1 VLLLRRT
8 RPPVAAVAA
17 LAAGVALLTVF
28 PASARALLDAGLL
41 AAGTGAEVAAII
53 LGGLWLDELLR
64 RSGARDRL
72 ADWLAA
78 VTADPGLRVLLVVLG
93 VVPFAESVT
102 GFGVGAIVGVP
113 LLLGMGFA
121 PGRAAVLAL
130 LGFVAVP
137 WGALAPGTLIASR
150 LTGVGFT
157 ELGVRSA
164 LLSLPVIAVCGLA
177 ALVVG
182 TGWGTAG
189 RRAGALGL
197 TGGALWLGILGA
209 NRVLGTPLAG
219 ALGALAAIG
228 VVLLLARRAQG
239 RLPAARPVLAAWPY
253 GLLLALLLLG
263 QAGAAGLTGGP
274 VAVVLGSAATWL
286 LVTCLVTARGS
297 GLAALTASLP
307 RWRPVALT
315 TAAFLA
321 LGALMAASGMAAA
334 LAGAGA
340 LAGDAYA
347 GLAPWLGGV
356 GGFLTGSNAGANA
369 LFATAQAEAA
379 RQAGLPVIDIVAL
392 QNVGASLATMASAAR
407 IQLTLSLLGPHGR
420 DQGIARPVLA
430 IDAVA
435 LAALSAA
442 GLLLAR

>member
-1 VLLLRRT
+1 M
-8 RPPVAAVAA
+8 RPPLAAAA
-17 LAAGVALLTVF
+17 SLAAGVALLTVF
-28 PASARALLDAGLL
+28 PAPARALLDAGLL
-41 AAGTGAEVAAII
+41 AAGTGAEVALII

-72 ADWLAA
+72 GGWLGE
-78 VTADPGLRVLLVVLG
+78 VTTDPGLRVLLVVLG

-102 GFGVGAIVGVP
+102 GFGVGAIIGVP
-113 LLLGMGFA
+113 LLLGMGFG

-130 LGFVAVP
+130 LGFVTVP

-177 ALVVG
+177 ALVIG
-182 TGWGTAG
+182 TGWGPAG
-189 RRAGALGL
+189 RRAGSLAL
-197 TGGALWLGILGA
+197 TGGTLWLGILGA
-209 NRVLGTPLAG
+209 NRALGTPLAG

-228 VVLLLARRAQG
+228 AALLLARRAEG
-239 RLPAARPVLAAWPY
+239 RLPGARPVLAAWPY

-263 QAGAAGLTGGP
+263 QAGTALTGGP
-274 VAVVLGSAATWL
+274 VAVILGSAATWL
-286 LVTCLVTARGS
+286 LVTCLVTARG
-297 GLAALTASLP
+297 GGRTALFASLP

-340 LAGDAYA
+340 PAGDAYA

-379 RQAGLPVIDIVAL
+379 RQTGLPVIDVVAL
-392 QNVGASLATMASAAR
+392 QNVGAGLTTMASAAR
-407 IQLTLSLLGPHGR
+407 IQLTLSLLGPDAR